1 MPVQVQR
8 LCYLGRTSEAGG
20 KLGPVAGL
28 RGGLKFPPPA
38 NVLAGIK
45 PASGL
50 TQVGQ

>member
-1 MPVQVQR
+1 M
-8 LCYLGRTSEAGG
+8 
-20 KLGPVAGL
+20 AGL
-28 RGGLKFPPPA
+28 RGGRGPLLAPLKFPPSA